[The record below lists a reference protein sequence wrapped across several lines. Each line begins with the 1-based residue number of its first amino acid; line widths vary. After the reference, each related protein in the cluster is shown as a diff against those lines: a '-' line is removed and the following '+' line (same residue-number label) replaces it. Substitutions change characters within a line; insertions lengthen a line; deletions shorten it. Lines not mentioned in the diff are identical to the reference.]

1 MSTVC
6 ARASRRGGCSNEKKT
21 SSSRTHPY
29 PSSADDPRFDAV
41 EHDCVVVGEKED
53 GSSHSFSGMKVSG
66 PVSERKRPETAA
78 PHLENPGEG
87 SENQWRIACLDWIAN
102 KGRGLLFVSAL
113 FIVVSGS
120 FLFGVANLV
129 AFPGVTSRTWPA
141 TAALLHALLFLIEFL
156 IFPESIYTMAP
167 GITTTPWITYWHAS
181 ACGSIFFLK
190 FVTEYA
196 VTRSVSAWVWAYSW
210 LFGLVVY
217 LLICVVPTCTLV
229 SKLGWGRGHILNKV
243 FIWSIILG
251 STASMSL
258 AVVFWPISRQ
268 VNNICVDI
276 ASAAGFT
283 GFIYLAIFSK
293 WLSSHKAAYILYTCL
308 IAFSTRVLGTIVFN
322 FTSYSGGVL
331 LAGLSQ
337 IVFAKL
343 LYSVSL
349 FLFGEMLDNVDLP
362 PEKRCAML
370 FMLQFGE
377 DFSVSAIFSTIKLT
391 GQFAAILLLVTAF
404 ASLRASG
411 FLSEHW
417 SRIVKGNT
425 CPHKMMQYM
434 DKAFRYQEQG
444 MVSDCLACCAVAA
457 VVMSE
462 FLLAD
467 EVSPGRKRRFTRKIA
482 RKDDIIHDTIWVL
495 LVMIVVQFIRCGICS
510 IWLRQRL
517 ARLQKVH
524 LNAMLGAADSGKRSV
539 EMGSLRNLE
548 SRDAE
553 RPEEKEDKDDSKS
566 QGNSVGDAAS
576 IANTHAKSPSVRTI
590 FPKFPEQSNEG
601 PRIETPPHFEGDER
615 DVPERAPREIPS
627 PETPKR
633 GRELHVEGQRVSS
646 IGGIP
651 NKFRSN
657 TISEVNITSMMSSE
671 KGLGRHRHKRASLL
685 ARTSVANSSD
695 QHWRE
700 NYILFLAA
708 IASIITG
715 VRYWQAEYSDG
726 E

>member
-1 MSTVC
+1 MGG
-6 ARASRRGGCSNEKKT
+6 RAN
-21 SSSRTHPY
+21 
-29 PSSADDPRFDAV
+29 AV
-41 EHDCVVVGEKED
+41 
-53 GSSHSFSGMKVSG
+53 
-66 PVSERKRPETAA
+66 
-78 PHLENPGEG
+78 N
-87 SENQWRIACLDWIAN
+87 
-102 KGRGLLFVSAL
+102 
-113 FIVVSGS
+113 
-120 FLFGVANLV
+120 
-129 AFPGVTSRTWPA
+129 
-141 TAALLHALLFLIEFL
+141 
-156 IFPESIYTMAP
+156 
-167 GITTTPWITYWHAS
+167 
-181 ACGSIFFLK
+181 
-190 FVTEYA
+190 
-196 VTRSVSAWVWAYSW
+196 VTR
-210 LFGLVVY
+210 
-217 LLICVVPTCTLV
+217 T
-229 SKLGWGRGHILNKV
+229 
-243 FIWSIILG
+243 
-251 STASMSL
+251 
-258 AVVFWPISRQ
+258 
-268 VNNICVDI
+268 
-276 ASAAGFT
+276 
-283 GFIYLAIFSK
+283 
-293 WLSSHKAAYILYTCL
+293 
-308 IAFSTRVLGTIVFN
+308 
-322 FTSYSGGVL
+322 
-331 LAGLSQ
+331 
-337 IVFAKL
+337 
-343 LYSVSL
+343 
-349 FLFGEMLDNVDLP
+349 
-362 PEKRCAML
+362 
-370 FMLQFGE
+370 
-377 DFSVSAIFSTIKLT
+377 
-391 GQFAAILLLVTAF
+391 
-404 ASLRASG
+404 
-411 FLSEHW
+411 
-417 SRIVKGNT
+417 VK
-425 CPHKMMQYM
+425 
-434 DKAFRYQEQG
+434 
-444 MVSDCLACCAVAA
+444 
-457 VVMSE
+457 VMSE